1 MCANS
6 RYCRLV
12 SRACEM
18 SAETETSG
26 WHLVLFHK
34 PCSIQFSRVIRR
46 CSTVPVQSP
55 CVRPEKSPKHQVPRR
70 KKIKSFRTENKNASL
85 NRRKS
90 RKLATSGDT
99 RRARRQCRMRRKS
112 QFAHNRYVDTTRGL
126 FREKLML
133 KFQFCFRNVEEE
145 NVQDGKETEMLNENE
160 IFISRE
166 RKNVYVAWKEDGEK
180 FIFKSKK
187 VKFFFS
193 KAWDRRRF
201 SHKTES
207 ESDGGKNFSR
217 QFSSF

>member
-1 MCANS
+1 
-6 RYCRLV
+6 
-12 SRACEM
+12 
-18 SAETETSG
+18 
-26 WHLVLFHK
+26 
-34 PCSIQFSRVIRR
+34 
-46 CSTVPVQSP
+46 
-55 CVRPEKSPKHQVPRR
+55 
-70 KKIKSFRTENKNASL
+70 
-85 NRRKS
+85 
-90 RKLATSGDT
+90 
-99 RRARRQCRMRRKS
+99 
-112 QFAHNRYVDTTRGL
+112 
-126 FREKLML
+126 ML